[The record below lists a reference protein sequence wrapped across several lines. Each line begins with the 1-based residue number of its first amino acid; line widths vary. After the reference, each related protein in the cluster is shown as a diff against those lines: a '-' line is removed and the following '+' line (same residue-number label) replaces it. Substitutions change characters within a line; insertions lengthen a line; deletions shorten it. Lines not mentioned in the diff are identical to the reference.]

1 MKNTTR
7 RAYVIYALV
16 IAFLIGLGFLLYSF
30 AANGNTWAASRLNTH
45 IFTNRVLT
53 RAGAVKDRNGTVLV
67 ETKDG
72 KRVWNESSGVRRAT
86 LHAVGD
92 AQGYIATGVQTL
104 YRAKLIGYDFFTGLY
119 KSANKQTDITLTLD
133 AEVCKTALEAMNG
146 KKGTVAAYN
155 YKTGELLCM
164 VSAPTY
170 DPLYKP
176 SDINTDTTGKYDGV
190 YLNRAISGVFTPGST
205 FKVVTAICA
214 LENIPDVQ
222 TRKFT
227 CKGKIALGKGEVI
240 CNGIHGT
247 VSFERGLNVSCN
259 CVFAELAAEL
269 GRDKLTETVRS
280 LGFGKSVSVSG
291 AKTVRSSFDVS
302 KAGKL
307 DLGWAGIGQ
316 YTTLVNPLQM
326 LMLAGAIANGGDA
339 MTPRLVQNDGTLGKL
354 IDLAGGVNKNIKLSP
369 ETAKTVAAL
378 LRSNVKNY
386 YGDSRFPNLQFCGK
400 TGSAEVEGKKS
411 HAWFFG
417 FSQRED
423 FPVAIVV
430 CLENGG
436 IGLNDAIPVANK
448 VLQKLLQLGI

>member
-16 IAFLIGLGFLLYSF
+16 IAFVLGLGFLVYSF
-30 AANGNTWAASRLNTH
+30 AVHGGAWAASRLNTH
-45 IFTNRVLT
+45 VFTNRVLAS
-53 RAGAVKDRNGTVLV
+53 AGAVKDRNGTVLV

-72 KRVWNESSGVRRAT
+72 KRVWNDSYNVRRAT
-86 LHAVGD
+86 LHVVGD
-92 AQGYIATGVQTL
+92 AQGFIATGVQTL

-119 KSANKQTDITLTLD
+119 QSGGKQRDVTLTLD
-133 AEVCKTALEAMNG
+133 ASVCKTALEAMNG

-155 YKTGELLCM
+155 YKTGEVLCM
-164 VSAPTY
+164 VSAPTF
-170 DPLYKP
+170 DPLQKP
-176 SDINTDTTGKYDGV
+176 WDIDTDKTGKYDGV
-190 YLNRAISGVFTPGST
+190 YLNRAISGTFTPGST
-205 FKVVTAICA
+205 FKVVTTICA
-214 LENIPDVQ
+214 LENIPGVM

-227 CKGKIALGKGEVI
+227 CTGRIKLGKGEVI
-240 CNGIHGT
+240 CNGTHGT
-247 VSFERGLNVSCN
+247 LTLERGLNVSCN

-269 GRDKLTETVRS
+269 GRDKLTETVRA
-280 LGFGKSVSVSG
+280 LGFGKAVSVSG

-302 KAGKL
+302 KAGKT

-316 YTTLVNPLQM
+316 YTTLVNPVQM
-326 LMLAGAIANGGDA
+326 LMLAGAIANGGQA
-339 MTPRLVQNDGTLGKL
+339 VTPYLVSEDDKL
-354 IDLAGGVNKNIKLSP
+354 VSFNGLVNKNIHLSP
-369 ETAKTVAAL
+369 ETAEKVKKL
-378 LRSNVKNY
+378 MRSDVKNY
-386 YGDSRFPNLQFCGK
+386 YGDWRLPKLDFCGK

-448 VLQKLLQLGI
+448 VLQKLLSSF

>member
-16 IAFLIGLGFLLYSF
+16 IAFVIGLGFLLYSF
-30 AANGNTWAASRLNTH
+30 AADGSDWAASRLNTH

-53 RAGAVKDRNGTVLV
+53 RAGAVLDRNGTVLV

-72 KRVWNESSGVRRAT
+72 KRVWNESAGVRRAT

-104 YRAKLIGYDFFTGLY
+104 CRAKLIGYDFFTGLY
-119 KSANKQTDITLTLD
+119 RSGNKKTDVTLTLD
-133 AEVCKTALEAMNG
+133 AQVCKTALEAMNG

-176 SDINTDTTGKYDGV
+176 SDIDTDTTGKYDGV

-214 LENIPDVQ
+214 IENIPDVL
-222 TRKFT
+222 TRKFQCT
-227 CKGKIALGKGEVI
+227 GKIQLGKGEVI
-240 CNGIHGT
+240 CNGVHGT
-247 VSFERGLNVSCN
+247 LTLERGLNVSCN
-259 CVFAELAAEL
+259 CVFARLAAEL

-302 KAGKL
+302 KATKA

-326 LMLAGAIANGGDA
+326 LMLAGAIANGGEA
-339 MTPRLVQNDGTLGKL
+339 MTPTLVQNDGKLRSL
-354 IDLAGGVNKNIKLSP
+354 IDLSGGVNKNLQLSP
-369 ETAKTVAAL
+369 ETANTIRAL
-378 LRSNVKNY
+378 MRSNVKNY
-386 YGDSRFPNLQFCGK
+386 YGDGRLPNLEFCGK

-448 VLQKLLQLGI
+448 VLQKLLSSF

>member
-1 MKNTTR
+1 MKNTTK

-16 IAFLIGLGFLLYSF
+16 LAFVVGLGFLLYSF
-30 AANGNTWAASRLNTH
+30 ASHGSDWAASRLNTH

-53 RAGAVKDRNGTVLV
+53 RAGAVLDRNGTVLV

-72 KRVWNESSGVRRAT
+72 KRVWNESASVRRAT

-119 KSANKQTDITLTLD
+119 QSGNKKTDVTLTLD
-133 AEVCKTALEAMNG
+133 AQVCKTALEAMNG

-176 SDINTDTTGKYDGV
+176 SDIDTDTTGKYDGV

-222 TRKFT
+222 KRQFT
-227 CKGKIALGKGEVI
+227 CTGKIQIGKGEVI
-240 CNGIHGT
+240 CNGVHGT
-247 VSFERGLNVSCN
+247 LTLERGLNVSCN
-259 CVFAELAAEL
+259 CVFAQLAAEL
-269 GRDKLTETVRS
+269 GHDKLTETVRA

-302 KAGKL
+302 KATKA

-326 LMLAGAIANGGDA
+326 LMLAGAIANGGEA
-339 MTPRLVQNDGTLGKL
+339 MTPTLVQNDGKL
-354 IDLAGGVNKNIKLSP
+354 SKWIDLAGGVNKNLQLAP
-369 ETAKTVAAL
+369 ETAKTVKTL
-378 LRSNVKNY
+378 MRSNVKNY
-386 YGDSRFPNLQFCGK
+386 YGDWRLPNLAFCGK

-436 IGLNDAIPVANK
+436 IGL
-448 VLQKLLQLGI
+448 LQL